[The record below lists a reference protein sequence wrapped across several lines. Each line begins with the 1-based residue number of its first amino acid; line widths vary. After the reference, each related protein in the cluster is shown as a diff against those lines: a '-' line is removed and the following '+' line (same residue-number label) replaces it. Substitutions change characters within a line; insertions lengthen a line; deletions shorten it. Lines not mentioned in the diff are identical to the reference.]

1 MRGAVGRPT
10 GVPATERRDSL
21 RRNGYTLAQVAIAGV
36 VLATA
41 LHLALPHIHRW
52 RAEADAREARDRV
65 ERLGEAARTHLERE
79 GSWPSDA
86 DPGAPPP
93 ELAEVLAELSFRGEG
108 YELDWEAFP
117 VPDGL
122 PSARGVQSLGGVV
135 VRSDDAAV
143 LEALRGHAWSAD
155 GWLVGADRV
164 IRVLVPP
171 E

>member
-1 MRGAVGRPT
+1 MREGARSTAGPSLERRGA
-10 GVPATERRDSL
+10 RR
-21 RRNGYTLAQVAIAGV
+21 REGYTLAQVATGVV

-41 LHLALPHIHRW
+41 VHLALPHVRRW
-52 RAEADAREARDRV
+52 RAEAGAHEARDRV
-65 ERLGEAARTHLERE
+65 ERIREAARAHLERE

-86 DPGAPPP
+86 DPGSPPP
-93 ELAEVLAELSFRGEG
+93 ELAEVLVDLSFRGDA
-108 YELDWEAFP
+108 YELDWEPFLL
-117 VPDGL
+117 PDGL

-143 LEALRGHAWSAD
+143 LDALRSHAWGAD
-155 GWLVGADRV
+155 SWLVGADRV